1 MPMRTKVLLSCLF
14 VTAALAVAAVA
25 QDTTDDAWSTERKRP
40 VYSFWIAMQSAV
52 NGEELRDSDSAIA
65 EEIGTFLE
73 VIERSQENWGALQG
87 IDLPV
92 FVEDNQALIRFHLER
107 MSYELTLSVDAEG
120 RLDEN
125 LKLTNYVRPEEL
137 SSRSWEELG
146 ADTLRAFNMTELAGL
161 RDAFRRDSGYVR
173 LVSLLSP
180 T

>member
-1 MPMRTKVLLSCLF
+1 MRTKILLSCLF
-14 VTAALAVAAVA
+14 ATAALAAVAVA
-25 QDTTDDAWSTERKRP
+25 QDTTDVEWSAESKRP
-40 VYSFWIAMQSAV
+40 VYTYWIAMQSAV
-52 NGEELRDSDSAIA
+52 NGEALRDSDSALA
-65 EEIGTFLE
+65 EDVETFLE

-107 MSYELTLSVDAEG
+107 MSYELTLKVDAEG
-120 RLDEN
+120 RLEEYR
-125 LKLTNYVRPEEL
+125 KLTNYVPPEAL